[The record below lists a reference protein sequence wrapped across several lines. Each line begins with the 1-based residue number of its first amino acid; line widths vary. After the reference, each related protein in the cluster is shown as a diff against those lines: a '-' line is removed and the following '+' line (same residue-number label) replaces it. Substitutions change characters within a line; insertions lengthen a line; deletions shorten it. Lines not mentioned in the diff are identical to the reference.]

1 MGTRFL
7 HCNTVASCRCSNTS
21 KMQSTSK
28 HQMDTT
34 SDMQLF
40 GLLGLLV
47 EEIHTTQPLCTSAG
61 ASALATHIVSNHA
74 GDQGDVSDLWTASCL
89 QIQHFFRLP
98 EEEKPQISQR
108 WMVHDSFFHCSLTY
122 PLIPT
127 QAFRLEHL
135 RVLCSAGAGGWPHRR
150 AESLISTFPMFVFSV
165 DSLVFMYL
173 LGAKK
178 YVEFLC
184 KQQNG
189 EMSLLFIDGMAFC
202 SNLKNMEIMEL
213 PDSFLDLEVESGVD
227 QKSWKK

>member
-1 MGTRFL
+1 M
-7 HCNTVASCRCSNTS
+7 
-21 KMQSTSK
+21 
-28 HQMDTT
+28 
-34 SDMQLF
+34 
-40 GLLGLLV
+40 
-47 EEIHTTQPLCTSAG
+47 
-61 ASALATHIVSNHA
+61 
-74 GDQGDVSDLWTASCL
+74 
-89 QIQHFFRLP
+89 
-98 EEEKPQISQR
+98 
-108 WMVHDSFFHCSLTY
+108 
-122 PLIPT
+122 
-127 QAFRLEHL
+127 EHL

-227 QKSWKK
+227 QKS